1 MASKLTQYNVGLYMR
16 LSKEDEDK
24 TYKTD
29 DSGSIKNQC
38 AYLHD
43 YVNNLNAKSSN
54 LCTLFKR
61 RANRT
66 IYRRSSESNYRLC
79 QK

>member
-38 AYLHD
+38 QT
-43 YVNNLNAKSSN
+43 NGRG
-54 LCTLFKR
+54 CF
-61 RANRT
+61 
-66 IYRRSSESNYRLC
+66 
-79 QK
+79 